1 MHVLIV
7 ILNSNHCYQAST
19 ALRLEKNLISV
30 FMSDFVLLKVFMNS
44 KATHSE
50 QLFNLIAA

>member
-1 MHVLIV
+1 MHVL
-7 ILNSNHCYQAST
+7 NYQAST

-44 KATHSE
+44 KATHYE
-50 QLFNLIAA
+50 KLFNLIAA